1 MAQRPH
7 KMKIIKTIRDL
18 HSESEE
24 RYKRLADEVQLLLKE
39 EAEKQGWFFV
49 WRLKELESFA
59 LKIETGRVDDP
70 AKLEDFFACTLVV
83 PTLSH
88 IETAENAVLSH
99 YDLAAR
105 RPPDDGKTFKESSNF
120 RFDDLRLYVSKRPS
134 QTGKNLDLDGLVFE
148 VQIKTV
154 LQHAWSLA
162 THDLIYKSDTVS
174 WPRERIAYQ
183 VKAML
188 EHAEIAIAEANRL
201 ADAPAVAKKDE
212 VTTETLKLIEQIRAQ
227 WSPDRLPRDIKRLAE
242 TTQKMFKALRLDV
255 DQLTPILAA
264 EKRRVGLLPNDIS
277 PYAFIVQALSHS
289 SIFDFQSAL
298 QKAKRMKVLVHDG
311 MDLPAWMS
319 QDHPKIIRI

>member
-1 MAQRPH
+1 
-7 KMKIIKTIRDL
+7 
-18 HSESEE
+18 
-24 RYKRLADEVQLLLKE
+24 
-39 EAEKQGWFFV
+39 
-49 WRLKELESFA
+49 
-59 LKIETGRVDDP
+59 
-70 AKLEDFFACTLVV
+70 
-83 PTLSH
+83 
-88 IETAENAVLSH
+88 
-99 YDLAAR
+99 
-105 RPPDDGKTFKESSNF
+105 ESSDF
-120 RFDDLRLYVSKRPS
+120 KFDDLRLYVAKRPS
-134 QTGKNLDLDGLVFE
+134 QTGKNLDLDGIVFE

-212 VTTETLKLIEQIRAQ
+212 LTTETLKLIEQIRAQ
-227 WSPDRLPRDIKRLAE
+227 WSPERLPRDIKRLAD

-264 EKRRVGLLPNDIS
+264 EKQRVGMLPNDIS
-277 PYAFIVQALSHS
+277 PYAFIVQALAHS
-289 SIFDFQSAL
+289 TSFDFRAAL
-298 QKAKRMKVLVHDG
+298 NKAKRMKILVHGG

-319 QDHPKIIRI
+319 DEHPKILRV